1 MSDPA
6 SAASLPGLQEQ
17 LAQVIARHV
26 PITIMAEVVTTLGF
40 DDNFLQRRKEAPKE
54 PALAKLHLARLAVVA
69 AAQKSGG
76 TELLARALVR
86 RLWLDSE
93 AVGTLFPYTEGDP
106 GDDAA
111 KQAAIA
117 LRANTLRM
125 AELRERLT
133 DWEPWLCVIVAEL
146 PEGTRRGTGF
156 LVGPDTVLT
165 AFHTLKDHVVK
176 VEGAGPQ
183 GEDELR
189 VRQPAPG
196 ALHALFDHV
205 QGGPIRQ
212 LADAGRGIL
221 CVPFAQEWLL
231 AACEDLARDG
241 LDPDPDP
248 PTSGELALRQA
259 RLDFVLVRL
268 AEPVGAQARN
278 ATIGGPRRRW
288 MQLQAV
294 VTPLTDQDRII
305 IPQHPEGH
313 PQRIDFGRVS
323 GPFTQRDGSNTRIR
337 YDTETSPGTSGAPC
351 FNQNFQLVGLHNA
364 ELRRAGQTEANQAI
378 RLERI
383 IAHLQA
389 HPLGARVLQAAPPP
403 PGSMTWSASPD
414 PDKPRVVIGRRQF
427 SAWIAAAAAEAP
439 LVRAERIYAAEG
451 KDRGTRNTSGFGK
464 SFSIEILKAARR
476 GMAEHIVVLGTNE
489 ALLPATATAT
499 APDLLLA
506 IAVQLQIP
514 DEEMKM
520 MPPRPGTPAASS
532 DKLSRWASEE
542 LPAWFDGVLARRR
555 QLTRDLAA
563 EAAVSVRLMTQLGL
577 AVPPELQNIAAGVSV
592 TESRW
597 RHVWIALDRLGETR
611 LPEEVCALLGGLT
624 GGSLPEPSVRP
635 ELRRLRWL
643 FLGFR
648 PDFLAEDS
656 VTTELLDPMQITVAD
671 CIVPLQEMA
680 AALGRVLSNDYLKGL
695 SDAMTLMLAPGPP
708 FDDANRR
715 LWLLQ
720 GRLVGFTQRVERSVR
735 QSQPGV
741 AGVGAGA

>member
-1 MSDPA
+1 MSDPT
-6 SAASLPGLQEQ
+6 STAALPGLQDG
-17 LAQVIARHV
+17 LAQAIARHV
-26 PITIMAEVVTTLGF
+26 PITIMAEVVAALGL
-40 DDNFLQRRKEAPKE
+40 DDEFLQRRKEAPKE
-54 PALAKLHLARLAVVA
+54 PALAKLHLARLAVTA
-69 AAQKSGG
+69 AAQKKGG
-76 TELLARALVR
+76 IELLARALVR

-93 AVGTLFPYTEGDP
+93 AVGTLSPYTEDDP
-106 GDDAA
+106 GGDAA

-133 DWEPWLCVIVAEL
+133 EWEPWLCVIVADL
-146 PEGTRRGTGF
+146 PEGTRCGTGF

-165 AFHTLKDHVVK
+165 AFHTVKDHVVK
-176 VEGAGPQ
+176 VEGGGQQ
-183 GEDELR
+183 GEGELC
-189 VRQPAPG
+189 VMQPAPG
-196 ALHALFDHV
+196 TLHALFDHV
-205 QGGPIRQ
+205 QGGPIQQ
-212 LADAGRGIL
+212 LANVGRGIL

-248 PTSGELALRQA
+248 LTPDELALRQA

-278 ATIGGPRRRW
+278 ATIGGTRRRW
-288 MQLQAV
+288 MQLQPV
-294 VTPLTDQDRII
+294 STPLAHQDRII
-305 IPQHPEGH
+305 IPQHPGGH
-313 PQRIDFGRVS
+313 PLRIDFGRVS

-364 ELRRAGQTEANQAI
+364 ELRRSGRTEANQAI

-383 IAHLQA
+383 IAQLQA
-389 HPLGARVLQAAPPP
+389 HPRAASVLQAAPPP
-403 PGSMTWSASPD
+403 PGSMMWSASPD
-414 PDKPRVVIGRRQF
+414 PDKPRVVIGRTRL
-427 SAWIAAAAAEAP
+427 SAWIAAAATEAP
-439 LVRAERIYAAEG
+439 PNRAQRIYAAEG
-451 KDRGTRNTSGFGK
+451 KNQSTRNTSGFGK
-464 SFSIEILKAARR
+464 SFSIEILKAARS
-476 GMAEHIVVLGTNE
+476 GMAEHIVVLGTDE
-489 ALLPATATAT
+489 ALLPAN
-499 APDLLLA
+499 APDVLLA
-506 IAVQLQIP
+506 IAIQLQIP
-514 DEEMKM
+514 DEEMKT
-520 MPPRPGTPAASS
+520 MPPRPGTLAASS

-555 QLTRDLAA
+555 QVTRDLVA
-563 EAAVSVRLMTQLGL
+563 EAADSVRLMTQLGL
-577 AVPPELQNIAAGVSV
+577 VVPPELQSIAAGASV

-624 GGSLPEPSVRP
+624 GGSLPEPSLRP

-648 PDFLAEDS
+648 PDFLAEDC
-656 VTTELLDPMQITVAD
+656 VTTELLDPMEITVED
-671 CIVPLQEMA
+671 CVVPLQDMA
-680 AALGRVLSNDYLKGL
+680 VALGRVLSDDYLDGL
-695 SDAMTLMLAPGPP
+695 RAAMAMMLAPGPP

-720 GRLVGFTQRVERSVR
+720 GRLVGFAQRVERSVR
-735 QSQPGV
+735 QTHPM
-741 AGVGAGA
+741 GAGI